1 MTQFG
6 LALSGGGF
14 RASLYHLG
22 VIRFLHD
29 ANLLQNISHIT
40 AVSGGSVT
48 AAHLILNWDRY
59 NGDPDS
65 FDEAAR
71 ELVQFVQKDVRNK
84 IVRRFPLASGLNILR
99 QSVRMGSKRSL
110 TRAGMLESDY
120 RRHLYGDVGML
131 DLPATPH
138 VFLLSTN
145 LNEGS
150 LCAFHQ
156 GGMLMQRRRANGELH
171 FEQIDAGLTTV
182 ATAVAASSAF
192 PGFFPPM
199 ELSAANLGARESDFR
214 KLSLTDGGIY
224 DNIGLRMFHYLRGK
238 ELRNQYHA
246 DELKRIFVSNAGA
259 TFKIRSEGRAGGLVV
274 TALRSTDILLDRVN
288 QLEDEAFRGF
298 ENAVFFPI
306 TQTVESEF
314 AALNLPRSIQKQ
326 IALIRTDMDHFS
338 DLEVDLLVRHGYA
351 VAKSICE
358 EKLSDELA
366 TPVKQVTWSPL
377 KQSRSTS
384 PSLPKLPQSEPASR
398 TASPMIQA
406 GRELRG
412 SSSRSVFSTLFD
424 GRDWSSY
431 FWIPVLL
438 VVLLAPPMVLYR
450 TMKKSRTQSQ
460 VLQAIQSTSPV
471 YNQIIRLLSFP
482 GPPEIAT
489 PPVEIVDQI
498 QGLQTTGF
506 DAIMDHRIID
516 LRKWDGTEQKGIAPY
531 MYARVKLLRQE
542 DSVDGHLILSSDVCA
557 TAPMVNSLSPNLDF
571 VFRKT
576 TPVDGNCAWE
586 MDFDLSEVPVGKE
599 VDLILEGQ
607 LAPDAASSSGGQAE
621 FEMQIVMDTNIT
633 QVWLLMPQGRAYN
646 RFEITSFPIDQPG
659 ERKTVIPNSIVNLPA
674 GSMVSFQLIN
684 PKEHHRYQ
692 CKWNWT
698 D

>member
-29 ANLLQNISHIT
+29 ANLLQNVSHIT

-71 ELVQFVQKDVRNK
+71 ELVHFVQKDVRNQ
-84 IVRRFPLASGLNILR
+84 IVRRFPLASGLNVLR
-99 QSVRMGSKRSL
+99 QTVRMGSKRSL

-131 DLPATPH
+131 DLPETPH

-156 GGMLMQRRRANGELH
+156 GGMLMQRRRANGALH
-171 FEQIDAGLTTV
+171 FEQIDAGLATV

-199 ELSAANLGARESDFR
+199 ELSAASLGARESDFR

-238 ELRNQYHA
+238 DLRDQYHA
-246 DELKRIFVSNAGA
+246 DELKRVFVSNAGA
-259 TFKIRSEGRAGGLVV
+259 TFKIRSDGRAGGLVV

-306 TQTVESEF
+306 TKTVESES
-314 AALNLPRSIQKQ
+314 AALNLPPSIQKQ

-358 EKLSDELA
+358 AKLGDELA
-366 TPVKQVTWSPL
+366 TPVNQVTWSPI
-377 KQSRSTS
+377 KQSRFAPS
-384 PSLPKLPQSEPASR
+384 PFPKLSHSEPAKR
-398 TASPMIQA
+398 NASPMIQA

-412 SSSRSVFSTLFD
+412 SSSRSVLSTLFD
-424 GRDWSSY
+424 VRDWSSY
-431 FWIPVLL
+431 VWIPVLL
-438 VVLLAPPMVLYR
+438 VLLFAPPIVLYR
-450 TMKKSRTQSQ
+450 TLKHSRTQSQ

-471 YNQIIRLLSFP
+471 YNQIIRLLSLP
-482 GPPEIAT
+482 GPPEVST
-489 PPVEIVDQI
+489 PEVEVVDKVK
-498 QGLQTTGF
+498 GNQTEGF

-516 LRKWDGTEQKGIAPY
+516 LRNWDGTEQQDVSPY
-531 MYARVKLLRQE
+531 MYARVKLQRQE
-542 DSVDGHLILSSDVCA
+542 DSGDGHLIIGSEVCV
-557 TAPMVNSLSPNLDF
+557 TAPMVKSLSPNLDLI
-571 VFRKT
+571 FRRTK
-576 TPVDGNCAWE
+576 PVDGKCAWE
-586 MDFDLSEVPVGKE
+586 MDFDLSEIPVGKE
-599 VDLILEGQ
+599 VDLILEGEI
-607 LAPDAASSSGGQAE
+607 APNAASSSDGQAE
-621 FEMQIVMDTNIT
+621 FELQIVMDTSMT
-633 QVWLLMPQGRAYN
+633 QVWLLMPQDRAYN
-646 RFEITSFPIDQPG
+646 RFEITSFPIDNPS
-659 ERKTVIPNSIVNLPA
+659 ERKTVIPNSVVTLPA

-684 PKEHHRYQ
+684 PKERHRYQ

-698 D
+698 N